1 MLLYETFKHKF
12 DVKQMEN
19 DLLLTRVEEL
29 SQMTGSLED
38 TIMAHKNRNM
48 RLERDLEDLREKLRL
63 LKSSSGMSSCLSSEI
78 KSSEADQL

>member
-29 SQMTGSLED
+29 SLMTGSLED

-63 LKSSSGMSSCLSSEI
+63 LKSSSGMSSCLSNEI
-78 KSSEADQL
+78 